1 MEAGVRLTRRVARR
15 LEPPF
20 FSALCRHFFAPP
32 PAFETRAIDA
42 LERAFSSLER
52 RALLFYPP
60 LSLYL
65 SLSLSRLGERET
77 RETRSNSRKRRARD
91 ATSSARSDREGLFS
105 IDGRERSSALCAAA
119 PAHPSARLSLSRAS
133 ERERERERDA
143 RETRSNSLSRE
154 SFGPPTKRSRESDRA
169 SPFVFGCAVGASA

>member
-60 LSLYL
+60 SIYL
-65 SLSLSRLGERET
+65 SLSLFRASEREKHVRRDQT
-77 RETRSNSRKRRARD
+77 RERDAHETRRARRGPI
-91 ATSSARSDREGLFS
+91 ARAFFRSTGAS
-105 IDGRERSSALCAAA
+105 GRALCAQQR
-119 PAHPSARLSLSRAS
+119 PLTRARVSLYLALRR

-154 SFGPPTKRSRESDRA
+154 SFGPPQNARVRVIAHRHLCLA
-169 SPFVFGCAVGASA
+169 AP